1 MKIVFPIALL
11 FVFLLGC
18 SAPPKIE
25 SPETYSEAPDPSSD
39 TLTDW
44 SAVKPGLHASFGSID
59 KRYNKSLIPDL
70 KSETAW
76 KGFAWRNEILSAQ
89 LVLWNSE
96 PSGIVSCE
104 FSEFTSE
111 EGVTLPANIAQAR
124 FVRYVLTDEFGG
136 GCDQRKPED
145 YTARL
150 SADVLDTLSAF
161 EMEANSTRPVWL
173 TFAIPMDVN
182 PGIYTSTLQLN
193 LNGKKHSTY
202 NLQIEVADRI
212 LPNASDW
219 KFHLDLWQN
228 PYTVAR
234 VHNVE
239 LWSAEHWE
247 VLRPLMKLLADAGQK
262 VITTTLNNRPWGGQ
276 TEDAFG
282 SMIEWNKQADGSWS
296 YDYSVFDNWVQ
307 FMMDLGIKKQIN
319 CYSMVPWGNE
329 FYYFDVASGEEVKIK
344 ADPGS
349 KEYEALWTPFL
360 TDFVKHLEEKG
371 WKAITRIAMDER
383 GPESMKATIG
393 LIEKVAPEMGVAL
406 ADNHQSY
413 NQFPDRLV
421 DLCIARRAEIEPEVL
436 KYRKEK
442 GYVSTW
448 YVCCSSAFPNVFTF
462 SDPAEAVYIGWH
474 TMARDFDGF
483 LRWAYNSWVKNPLT
497 DSRFRTWPAGDTYVV
512 YPDARSSIRFERLR
526 EGIQDAEKIRLLK
539 AELANNSSDEAAF
552 KLSQL
557 NELLERCKAKNRPD
571 DFDALM
577 KDGKQLLNDL
587 SE

>member
-1 MKIVFPIALL
+1 MKNVLLVVLL

-25 SPETYSEAPDPSSD
+25 PPETYSEAPDPSAD

-44 SAVKPGLHASFGSID
+44 STVKPGLHASIGSID
-59 KRYNKSLIPDL
+59 VRYNKSLIPDL
-70 KSETAW
+70 KPENTW
-76 KGFAWRNEILSAQ
+76 EGFAWRNEILSAQ

-104 FSEFTSE
+104 FSEFKSE
-111 EGVTLPANIAQAR
+111 DGSSMQASIAQAR
-124 FVRYVLTDEFGG
+124 FVRYVLTDEFGP
-136 GCDQRKPED
+136 GCGYRKPED
-145 YTARL
+145 FIARL

-173 TFAIPMDVN
+173 SFDIPMDAK
-182 PGIYTSTLQLN
+182 PGIYTSTLQLK
-193 LNGKKHSTY
+193 LNGKKHSAY
-202 NLQIEVADRI
+202 KLQIEVADCI
-212 LPNASDW
+212 LPNAADW

-234 VHNVE
+234 VHDVE

-282 SMIEWNKQADGSWS
+282 SMIEWNKQADGSWT
-296 YDYSVFDNWVQ
+296 YDYSVFDKWVE
-307 FMMDLGIKKQIN
+307 FVMEVGINQQIN

-360 TDFVKHLEEKG
+360 TDFVKHLDEKG

-383 GPESMKATIG
+383 GPEAMKATIG

-413 NQFPDRLV
+413 NQFPDRLI
-421 DLCIARRAEIEPEVL
+421 DLCVARNAEIEPEVL

-448 YVCCSSAFPNVFTF
+448 YVCCGDAFPNVFTF
-462 SDPAEAVYIGWH
+462 SNPAEAVYIGWH
-474 TMARDFDGF
+474 TMAADLDGF

-497 DSRFRTWPAGDTYVV
+497 DSRFRTWPAGDTYIV

-539 AELANNSSDEAAF
+539 AELTDNSSDEANA
-552 KLSQL
+552 KLNRL
-557 NELLERCKAKNRPD
+557 DELLERCKAKNRPD
-571 DFDALM
+571 DFDVLM
-577 KDGKQLLNDL
+577 KEGKQLLEDL
-587 SE
+587 SK